1 MKNKRIF
8 LKLVAAGFI
17 YLLLIPKAWSQA
29 REPQIINRGSGQQSV
44 ILGSTIQSLFRRFD
58 PSFTVFTSEQFLNH
72 IPDYFQGSRNEV
84 PMGVIADFN
93 GDSVLDIAFMG
104 QSLIRNNEVSIKIVV
119 ALSTPNI
126 AEKYQ
131 LQLVK
136 EWKREDYLIPGSA
149 QVVGPSGRVQNWGVY
164 LSLATS
170 TEIQM
175 NHLNVAAAL
184 KLESDSSVFGF
195 YTFRNNQK
203 RFISGSEFRSE
214 IKKNDRTP
222 SQKTKST
229 AVPAKASKAIK
240 NK

>member
-1 MKNKRIF
+1 MKHKAI
-8 LKLVAAGFI
+8 
-17 YLLLIPKAWSQA
+17 LLQLTLISFFSLCWISIAWSQV
-29 REPQIINRGSGQQSV
+29 RDPQITNRGRGQQSV
-44 ILGSTIQSLFRRFD
+44 VLGSTIQGLFRRFD
-58 PSFTVFTSEQFLNH
+58 PSFTVFTIEQFLNH
-72 IPDYFQGSRNEV
+72 IPDYFEGAQSEV
-84 PMGVIADFN
+84 PMAVMADFN
-93 GDSVLDIAFMG
+93 GDGAVDIAFMG

-119 ALSTPNI
+119 ALSTPNS

-131 LQLVK
+131 LYLVK

-164 LSLATS
+164 LSLATAA
-170 TEIQM
+170 EIQM
-175 NHLNVAAAL
+175 NRLNVAAAL

-222 SQKTKST
+222 SQKTKSPG
-229 AVPAKASKAIK
+229 VPARAPKAVKSK
-240 NK
+240 